1 MRMTVTTTERYLLRV
16 PRLYQDALLSECT
29 YWIAGLAVCH
39 ALPFLLPCCWLY
51 PGQQAIQHVTV
62 INISLEINLRAE
74 LQMRNAKRVA
84 HKQKVVST
92 FNIFQ

>member
-1 MRMTVTTTERYLLRV
+1 MRSYQNAHIGSRVLL
-16 PRLYQDALLSECT
+16 C
-29 YWIAGLAVCH
+29 
-39 ALPFLLPCCWLY
+39 ALPPLLLY
-51 PGQQAIQHVTV
+51 PDQQAIQHVTV